1 MRSTPHF
8 NAGLI
13 NKNKQYLT
21 TSLLC
26 LSLVLSACGQSE
38 PPPKATSNQ
47 FNTIELIAEDL
58 TTAKIG
64 ALSEK
69 VAFTGTIRAVEQSSI
84 QAQVSATATN
94 VNAQVGDQVTK
105 GQVLVRLNNQ
115 DNAARLAQA
124 RANLASAQAQANQ
137 AELMVQRK
145 KRLLD
150 QGFIAKVEYEQSQVD
165 YRAQLENTHAMQ
177 ANVDIAI
184 KADQDG
190 IIKSPINGVVTKRQV
205 EPGQTVSIGQTL
217 FEIINPNIL
226 EIQAKVPNDEQQL
239 LQIGQAIE
247 YRIQGNPNILNAKI
261 SRISPIADLNSRQ
274 IEFFATPSQTL
285 NTLSIGAFVEGH
297 LLGKSQN
304 SGQIIPLNTIQ
315 NIDTTAYVWLV
326 RAGKIMKQNIAVLQ
340 QDHNNNIAVVSGLE
354 PNDQISRVALNDADQ
369 NKSVVI
375 SAPNTG
381 K

>member
-8 NAGLI
+8 NAVSI

>member
-1 MRSTPHF
+1 MRSTSHF
-8 NAGLI
+8 NARSF
-13 NKNKQYLT
+13 NKNKQDLT
-21 TSLLC
+21 TTVLC
-26 LSLVLSACGQSE
+26 LSLVLSACSSSE
-38 PPPKATSNQ
+38 STQTKTPTQADK
-47 FNTIELIAEDL
+47 IELIAEDL
-58 TTAKIG
+58 VAIKTGTIA
-64 ALSEK
+64 EK

-94 VNAQVGDQVTK
+94 VNVQVGEQVHQ
-105 GQVLVRLNNQ
+105 GQILVRLNNQ

-150 QGFIAKVEYEQSQVD
+150 QGFIAKVELEQSQVD
-165 YRAQLENTHAMQ
+165 YRAQLENTRAMQ
-177 ANVDIAI
+177 ANVDIAV

-226 EIQAKVPNDEQQL
+226 EIQGKVPNDQQQL
-239 LQIGQAIE
+239 LHIGQTVE
-247 YRIQGNPNILNAKI
+247 YQIQGHPNTLNAKI

-274 IEFFATPSQTL
+274 IEFFAIPEQII
-285 NTLSIGAFVEGH
+285 NALSIGAFVEGY
-297 LLGKSQN
+297 LVEKSQTA
-304 SGQIIPLNTIQ
+304 GQIIPFNIIQ
-315 NIDTTAYVWLV
+315 NIDNQPYVWLV
-326 RAGKIMKQNIAVLQ
+326 RGGKIVKQSITLLQ
-340 QDHNNNIAVVSGLE
+340 QNYNDNTAVVMGLE
-354 PNDQISRVALNDADQ
+354 PTDQISRIALSDADQ

-375 SAPNTG
+375 SAP
-381 K
+381 

>member
-1 MRSTPHF
+1 MRSTSHF
-8 NAGLI
+8 NARSF
-13 NKNKQYLT
+13 NKNKQDLT
-21 TSLLC
+21 TTVLC
-26 LSLVLSACGQSE
+26 LSLVLSACSSSE
-38 PPPKATSNQ
+38 STQTKTPTQADK
-47 FNTIELIAEDL
+47 IELIAEDL
-58 TTAKIG
+58 VAIKTGTIA
-64 ALSEK
+64 EK

-94 VNAQVGDQVTK
+94 VNVQVGEQVHQ
-105 GQVLVRLNNQ
+105 GQILVRLNNQ

-150 QGFIAKVEYEQSQVD
+150 QGFIAKVEFEQSQVD
-165 YRAQLENTHAMQ
+165 YRAQLENTRAMQ
-177 ANVDIAI
+177 ANVDIAV

-226 EIQAKVPNDEQQL
+226 EIQGKVPNDQQQL
-239 LQIGQAIE
+239 LHIGQTVE
-247 YRIQGNPNILNAKI
+247 YQIQGHPNTLNAKI

-274 IEFFATPSQTL
+274 IEFFAIPEQII
-285 NTLSIGAFVEGH
+285 NALSIGAFVEGY
-297 LLGKSQN
+297 LVEKSQTA
-304 SGQIIPLNTIQ
+304 GQIIPFNIIQ
-315 NIDTTAYVWLV
+315 NIDNQPYVWLV
-326 RAGKIMKQNIAVLQ
+326 RGGKIVKQSITLLQ
-340 QDHNNNIAVVSGLE
+340 QNYNDNTAVVMGLD
-354 PNDQISRVALNDADQ
+354 PTDQISRIALSDADQ

-375 SAPNTG
+375 SAP
-381 K
+381 

>member
-105 GQVLVRLNNQ
+105 GQVLVRLNSQ

>member
-8 NAGLI
+8 NAVSI

-21 TSLLC
+21 TFLLC
-26 LSLVLSACGQSE
+26 LSLVLSACDSSE
-38 PPPKATSNQ
+38 PTPPATNAQSNSV
-47 FNTIELIAEDL
+47 ELIAEDL
-58 TTAKIG
+58 TTAKAG
-64 ALSEK
+64 MLSEK

-84 QAQVSATATN
+84 QAQVAATATN
-94 VNAQVGDQVTK
+94 VNAQVGDQVTQ
-105 GQVLVRLNNQ
+105 GQVLIRLNNQ

-124 RANLASAQAQANQ
+124 RANLASAQAQTNQ
-137 AELMVQRK
+137 AQLMVQRK

-165 YRAQLENTHAMQ
+165 YRAQLENTRAMQ

-190 IIKSPINGVVTKRQV
+190 VIKSPINGVITKRQV

-217 FEIINPNIL
+217 FEIINPNVL

-247 YRIQGNPNILNAKI
+247 YRIQGNPETFSASV
-261 SRISPIADLNSRQ
+261 SRISPIADQANRQ
-274 IEFFATPSQTL
+274 IEFFATPKQRINS
-285 NTLSIGAFVEGH
+285 LSIGAFVEGH
-297 LLGKSQN
+297 LVGQSQN

-315 NIDTTAYVWLV
+315 NIETNPYVWLV
-326 RAGKIMKQNIAVLQ
+326 RGGKIMKQNITVLQ
-340 QDHNNNIAVVSGLE
+340 QSHNDNIAVVTGLE

-375 SAPNTG
+375 STL
-381 K
+381 

>member
-1 MRSTPHF
+1 MRSTSHF
-8 NAGLI
+8 NARSF
-13 NKNKQYLT
+13 NKNKQDLT
-21 TSLLC
+21 TTVLC
-26 LSLVLSACGQSE
+26 LSLVLSACSSSE
-38 PPPKATSNQ
+38 STQTKTPTQADK
-47 FNTIELIAEDL
+47 IELIAEDL
-58 TTAKIG
+58 VAIKTGTIA
-64 ALSEK
+64 EK

-94 VNAQVGDQVTK
+94 VNVQVGEQVHQ
-105 GQVLVRLNNQ
+105 GQILVRLNNQ

-150 QGFIAKVEYEQSQVD
+150 QGFIAKVELEQSQVD
-165 YRAQLENTHAMQ
+165 YRAQLENTRAMQ
-177 ANVDIAI
+177 ANVDIAV

-226 EIQAKVPNDEQQL
+226 EIQGKVPNDQQQL
-239 LQIGQAIE
+239 LHIGQTVE
-247 YRIQGNPNILNAKI
+247 YQIQGHPNTLNAKI

-274 IEFFATPSQTL
+274 IEFFAIPEQII
-285 NTLSIGAFVEGH
+285 NALSIGAFVEGY
-297 LLGKSQN
+297 LVEKSQTA
-304 SGQIIPLNTIQ
+304 GQIIPFNIIQ
-315 NIDTTAYVWLV
+315 NIDNQPYVWLV
-326 RAGKIMKQNIAVLQ
+326 RGGKIVKQSITLLQ
-340 QDHNNNIAVVSGLE
+340 QNYNDNTAVVMGLD
-354 PNDQISRVALNDADQ
+354 PTDQISRIALSDADQ

-375 SAPNTG
+375 SAP
-381 K
+381 

>member
-1 MRSTPHF
+1 MRSTSHF
-8 NAGLI
+8 NARSF

-21 TSLLC
+21 TTVLC
-26 LSLVLSACGQSE
+26 LSLVLSACSSSE
-38 PPPKATSNQ
+38 STQTKTPTQADK
-47 FNTIELIAEDL
+47 IELIAEDL
-58 TTAKIG
+58 VAIKTGTIA
-64 ALSEK
+64 EK

-94 VNAQVGDQVTK
+94 VNVQVGEQVHQ
-105 GQVLVRLNNQ
+105 GQILVRLNNQ

-150 QGFIAKVEYEQSQVD
+150 QGFIAKVELEQSQVD
-165 YRAQLENTHAMQ
+165 YRAQLENTRAMQ
-177 ANVDIAI
+177 ANVDIAV

-226 EIQAKVPNDEQQL
+226 EIQGKVPNDQQQL
-239 LQIGQAIE
+239 LHIGQTVE
-247 YRIQGNPNILNAKI
+247 YQIQGHPNTLNAKI

-274 IEFFATPSQTL
+274 IEFFAIPEQII
-285 NTLSIGAFVEGH
+285 NALSIGAFVEGY
-297 LLGKSQN
+297 LVEKSQTA
-304 SGQIIPLNTIQ
+304 GQIIPFNIIQ
-315 NIDTTAYVWLV
+315 NIDNQPYVWLV
-326 RAGKIMKQNIAVLQ
+326 RGGKIVKQSITLLQ
-340 QDHNNNIAVVSGLE
+340 QNYNDNTAVVMGLD
-354 PNDQISRVALNDADQ
+354 PTDQISRIALSDADQ

-375 SAPNTG
+375 SAP
-381 K
+381 

>member
-165 YRAQLENTHAMQ
+165 YRAQLENTRAMQ